1 MALLSAKARAQALI
15 SLAMAIIVAIAGV
28 PILYGVVAGDTRCA
42 ITLDICHPVQSVSS
56 SAAPLLAPPPAPM
69 PITNAPLQLRER
81 LVAFARAHAS
91 RPADAPDPPPPKL
104 AI

>member
-1 MALLSAKARAQALI
+1 MALLSARARARALV

-56 SAAPLLAPPPAPM
+56 SAAPLLAPPPAPV
-69 PITNAPLQLRER
+69 PITSARFQLRER
-81 LVAFARAHAS
+81 LAAFAPTHAS
-91 RPADAPDPPPPKL
+91 RPADAPDPPPPKSR
-104 AI
+104 A